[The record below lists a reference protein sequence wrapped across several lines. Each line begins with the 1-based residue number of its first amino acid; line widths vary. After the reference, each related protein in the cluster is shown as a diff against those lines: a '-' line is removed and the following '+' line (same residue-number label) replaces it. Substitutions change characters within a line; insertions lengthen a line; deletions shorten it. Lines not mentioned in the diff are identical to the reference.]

1 MGSYPD
7 TDIDPIRKSLE
18 SREEKLSFMS
28 LMRTE
33 KMCFKLILIVL
44 KEIFLRKEGIFS
56 LSLQLNV

>member
-44 KEIFLRKEGIFS
+44 KEIFSVKKEFF
-56 LSLQLNV
+56 LLVFN

>member
-18 SREEKLSFMS
+18 NREEKLSFMS

-33 KMCFKLILIVL
+33 RMCFKLSLIVSR
-44 KEIFLRKEGIFS
+44 EIFSVKKEFF
-56 LSLQLNV
+56 LLVFN